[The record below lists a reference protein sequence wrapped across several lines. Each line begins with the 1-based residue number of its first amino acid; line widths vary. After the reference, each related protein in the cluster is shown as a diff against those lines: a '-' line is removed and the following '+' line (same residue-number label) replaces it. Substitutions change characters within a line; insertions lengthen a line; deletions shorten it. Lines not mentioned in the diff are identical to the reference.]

1 MKALRRF
8 ALILCLAPLCYLG
21 AGQAAQPAGQAQV
34 AQGKP
39 VQKALAKPAQKPAAS
54 KAAKG
59 TAAKSKAAKSKAK
72 PARKPISQ
80 AVAKPLPKARLDL
93 SLPTDMVDKLEP
105 EVGDP
110 SPIQRRKPLLPPL
123 FTEKPEADDSPFQL
137 NGRLINNEMQLQLR
151 NDSRRDVEGAAIDF
165 EYRQ

>member
-8 ALILCLAPLCYLG
+8 ALILCLAPLCCLG
-21 AGQAAQPAGQAQV
+21 AGQAAQAAGQVQAAQV
-34 AQGKP
+34 QPA
-39 VQKALAKPAQKPAAS
+39 QKALAKPAQKAAAS
-54 KAAKG
+54 KAAK
-59 TAAKSKAAKSKAK
+59 SKATNSKAK
-72 PARKPISQ
+72 PARKPVSK

-93 SLPTDMVDKLEP
+93 SLPADMVDRLEP

-123 FTEKPEADDSPFQL
+123 FTEKPEADSPFQL

-165 EYRQ
+165 EFRQ

>member
-21 AGQAAQPAGQAQV
+21 ASQAAQPAGQAQA

-39 VQKALAKPAQKPAAS
+39 AHKAQAKPAQKPAAS
-54 KAAKG
+54 KAAK
-59 TAAKSKAAKSKAK
+59 SKVK